1 MSEMKH
7 LGQKSQQPQH
17 PDEAELDTFANPAP
31 GRDFVITLDCPEF
44 TSLCPITGQPD
55 FAHMIIQY
63 IPNELCIES
72 KALKLYL
79 GSFRNIGSF
88 HEAVTN
94 RILDDLVEALQ
105 PKWMEVIGD
114 FSVRGGISICIN
126 AQHGRK
132 EA

>member
-7 LGQKSQQPQH
+7 LGQQSQQPQH
-17 PDEAELDTFANPAP
+17 PDEAEMDTFPNPAP

-44 TSLCPITGQPD
+44 TTLCPITGQPD
-55 FAHMIIQY
+55 FAHIMIQY
-63 IPNELCIES
+63 TPEELCIES

-94 RILDDLVEALQ
+94 RILDDLVQALK
-105 PKWMEVIGD
+105 PKWMEVVGN
-114 FSVRGGISICIN
+114 FNVRGGIGIRVN
-126 AQHGRK
+126 AQHGKRP
-132 EA
+132 A